1 MTEIESQRKRIFFH
15 LLAGNKINGIE
26 ALHLFGC
33 MRLGARIYELK
44 KLGVPIED
52 RPITLVAKNGKTKRV
67 KEYWIAP
74 EYHLAVD
81 AAYAEGRLKI

>member
-26 ALHLFGC
+26 ALTLFGC

-67 KEYWIAP
+67 KEYWIDSMNFFAIDM
-74 EYHLAVD
+74 AW
-81 AAYAEGRLKI
+81 AEGRLKI

>member
-26 ALHLFGC
+26 ALQLFGC

-67 KEYWIAP
+67 KEYWIESVYRFAIDV
-74 EYHLAVD
+74 AW
-81 AAYAEGRLKI
+81 AEGRLKI

>member
-1 MTEIESQRKRIFFH
+1 MNEFQTQRQKIFFY
-15 LLAGNKINGIE
+15 LLAGKCLTGIE
-26 ALHLFGC
+26 ALQLFAC

-67 KEYWIAP
+67 KEYWIDSMNFFAIDM
-74 EYHLAVD
+74 AW
-81 AAYAEGRLKI
+81 AEGRLKI